1 MTCSRSLKRKL
12 TTGIALGLSAPRMPQ
27 RNKRPKHA
35 HAAHRWARDSSL
47 HAVSTTTTTTTTTT
61 TRTTTTTTTTSSSH
75 GGSSSNSSSQQ
86 HAGSSSSSHGG
97 SSSNTTSQQHA
108 GSSSN
113 STRLVLS
120 YHEPHKRKK
129 LSEPGPVTMDMR
141 QHVWHPYK
149 REDGSTYWPKHWP
162 DSL

>member
-1 MTCSRSLKRKL
+1 MTCSRILKRKL

-75 GGSSSNSSSQQ
+75 GGSSSN
-86 HAGSSSSSHGG
+86 
-97 SSSNTTSQQHA
+97 TTSQQHA

-120 YHEPHKRKK
+120 YHESHKRKK

>member
-47 HAVSTTTTTTTTTT
+47 HAVSTTTTTTTT
-61 TRTTTTTTTTSSSH
+61 RTTTTTSSSH

-113 STRLVLS
+113 SPRLVLS
-120 YHEPHKRKK
+120 YHESHKRKK